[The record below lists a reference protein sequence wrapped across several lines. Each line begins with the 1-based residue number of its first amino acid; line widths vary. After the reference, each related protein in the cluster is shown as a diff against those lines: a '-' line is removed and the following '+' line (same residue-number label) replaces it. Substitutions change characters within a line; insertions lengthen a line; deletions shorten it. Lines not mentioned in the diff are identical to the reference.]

1 MVAIDGRFR
10 VVRVLRPPLL
20 RLHHHTTTCA
30 CLGQCYYIVLPRFTI
45 AFLIMTHTDPKDLKE
60 SKDWAYKRLH
70 GDENFLILD
79 TETTGLGDAEI
90 VDICVMSRYG
100 QALLNTFVKPTISI
114 PEDST
119 RIHKIT
125 DAMVEDAPTFPEI
138 YPRLKKLIDEKVVLI
153 YNAGFDFNIIQY
165 CCKLH
170 NLPEIKFYTE
180 CAMLWY
186 AQYVGEWNNY
196 YGNYRWQKLPG
207 GGEHRA
213 LSDCRCVYRLLIKM
227 AKVDYVELVPETP
240 LRMFPPIQLWVDWEK
255 FWRIE
260 ITRTDT
266 YGFGYTLRTVK
277 FFIKLPR
284 LRLLIADGSKAPRKE
299 SFTFG
304 KLVYLL
310 FNAEKT
316 WNRLLVDDNPDIDDI
331 PF

>member
-1 MVAIDGRFR
+1 M
-10 VVRVLRPPLL
+10 PHP
-20 RLHHHTTTCA
+20 
-30 CLGQCYYIVLPRFTI
+30 
-45 AFLIMTHTDPKDLKE
+45 DPKDLKE
-60 SKDWAYKRLH
+60 AKQWAYKRLH
-70 GDENFLILD
+70 SDENFLILD
-79 TETTGLGDAEI
+79 TETTGLGNAEI

-100 QALLNTFVKPTISI
+100 QPLLNTLVKPTIPI

-125 DAMVEDAPTFPEI
+125 DTMVESTPIFPDI
-138 YPRLKKLIDEKVVLI
+138 YPRLKELIEEKVVLI
-153 YNAGFDFNIIQY
+153 YNAGFDFNVIQY
-165 CCKLH
+165 CCKRN

-186 AQYVGEWNNY
+186 AQYVGDWHNY

-213 LSDCRCVYRLLIKM
+213 LSDCQCVYRLLAEM
-227 AKVDYVELVPETP
+227 AKVDYAELQPKTP
-240 LRMFPPIQLWVDWEK
+240 YRMFPPIQLWVDWEK

-266 YGFGYTLRTVK
+266 YGFGNTLSTVK

-284 LRLLIADGSKAPRKE
+284 LRLLIGDGSKAPRKE
-299 SFTFG
+299 NFTFG
-304 KLVYLL
+304 KLFYLL
-310 FNAEKT
+310 FNAEKI